1 MKILMLTQFYAPVVG
16 GEERAVEDVSAELVA
31 RGHDVSIATLR
42 LPGVSRGELANGVRV
57 HQLDSFF
64 GRFTSA
70 FAEADRRH
78 LPPVPDPY
86 VEAGLRRLISAEKPD
101 LVHAHNWIVHSAPAA
116 NRRGAAP
123 LVLSL
128 HDYSLDCATKRLVRF
143 GAPCTGPGLAKCVR
157 CAANHYGIVKGPL
170 IAGGLLASASRERR
184 RVDMFLPVSEAVADA
199 LQLAT
204 RGLPFEVI
212 PNLVRERETDDRRH
226 LDPRLVEQLPEGG
239 FVLFLGDATE
249 DKGAGT
255 LIDAHMSN
263 GALPLV
269 FIGRPFGLATR
280 DPANV
285 RVLGPWPHASALEAV
300 RRCSMLVMPSLVRE
314 TFGIAAL
321 EAMAAGRPVVASNVG
336 GLRELV
342 VDGETGLV
350 VAPGDPVALRAAI
363 SALEQDPGRRE
374 ALGRAGKVRAAR
386 YSPENVVPRLEAVYG
401 ALFEGRSASGG
412 EDHVHH

>member
-16 GEERAVEDVSAELVA
+16 GEERAVEDISAELVA

-42 LPGVSRGELANGVRV
+42 LPGVSRGDLVNGVRV

-70 FAEADRRH
+70 FAESDRRH
-78 LPPVPDPY
+78 LPPIPDPH
-86 VEAGLRRLISAEKPD
+86 VDAGLRRLIAAEKPD
-101 LVHAHNWIVHSAPAA
+101 VVHAHNWIVHSVPAGS
-116 NRRGAAP
+116 RRGSAP

-128 HDYSLDCATKRLVRF
+128 HDYSLECATKRLVRF

-157 CAANHYGIVKGPL
+157 CSANHYGIVKGPL
-170 IAGGLLASASRERR
+170 IAGGLRASAARERR

-199 LQLAT
+199 LRLAK
-204 RGLPFEVI
+204 RGLPFDVI
-212 PNLVRERETDDRRH
+212 PNLVREREADDRSH
-226 LDPRLVEQLPEGG
+226 PDTRLVEQLPEDG
-239 FVLFLGDATE
+239 FILFLGDATD

-255 LIDAHMSN
+255 LIDAHVSN

-269 FIGRPFGLATR
+269 FIGRPFALATR

-285 RVLGPWPHASALEAV
+285 RVLGLWPHASALEAV

-342 VDGETGLV
+342 VDGETGLIV
-350 VAPGDPVALRAAI
+350 PPGDRVALRAAI

-386 YSPENVVPRLEAVYG
+386 YSPKNVIPRLEEVYG
-401 ALFEGRSASGG
+401 ALLEGRSAGG